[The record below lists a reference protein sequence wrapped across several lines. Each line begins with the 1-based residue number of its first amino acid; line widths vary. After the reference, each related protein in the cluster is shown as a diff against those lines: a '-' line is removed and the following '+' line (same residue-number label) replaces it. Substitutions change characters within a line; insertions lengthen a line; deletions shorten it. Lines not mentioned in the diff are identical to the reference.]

1 MEPNIEEVA
10 GRIRALRED
19 LDITMQEMA
28 DATGRSVAEY
38 AAQESGQQDLSFTFL
53 YKCAQRLGVD
63 VIELLTGEDP
73 HLSGYS
79 LTRAAEGLS
88 IKRRAGFEYLHKAP
102 HFKNKLAEPFLVTA
116 PYLEEEQNAPIHLSY
131 HKGQELDY
139 IISGRM
145 RFAYED
151 HIEELEAGDLLM
163 YDSSRG
169 HGMIATGGV
178 NEAYDEDGVLSS
190 FEVSCP
196 ASFNFGYDVVDD
208 IAVNDP
214 DRRAM
219 VWCNPEGE
227 NHVFTFAD
235 MKRWSDKTANFL
247 AEQGIGR
254 GDMVMVILRRHYQ
267 FWFVATALAKLGAV
281 MVPATFML
289 KEHDL
294 EYRLNGASV
303 KAVIATSLG
312 DIAEVCDRV
321 ADACPTLERRILVNG
336 AGGGLT
342 PEDADGNLVF
352 PDDGLPLGE
361 ALSGPEGVCAAGV
374 ERAGWL
380 DFNTCVRAA
389 SEDFERRETAAADPM
404 LMYFSSGTSGNPK
417 MVLHDSEYAIAH
429 LVTAKHW
436 HNVDP
441 DGLHFTIADTGW
453 GKAVWGKYYGQWL
466 MEACV
471 FTYDFD
477 RFHPSEILS
486 LIGEHRITT
495 LCCPPTMYRM
505 MMTENVDAYDL
516 SSLQYSTTAG
526 EALNPDLFDFW
537 KEHTG
542 LTIYE
547 GFGQTE
553 TPLTIANLTNSTPRP
568 GSMGK
573 PVPLYNVEIQRDDGT
588 RCAVGETGEVCIDI
602 HEKAAGIML
611 EYYRDP
617 EKTAAAMTCGW
628 YHTGDTAWCDEDG
641 YFWYVG
647 RNDDVI
653 KSSGYRIGPF
663 EIESV
668 LLEHEAVRECAVTG
682 VPDPT
687 RGKAVK
693 ATVVLAEGFE
703 GSSELTRELQTWVK
717 HKTAPYKYP
726 RIVEYVDALPKTVNG
741 KIRRAA
747 IRESDEAAK
756 APEGLV

>member
-1 MEPNIEEVA
+1 MRNIN
-10 GRIRALRED
+10 LR
-19 LDITMQEMA
+19 
-28 DATGRSVAEY
+28 Y
-38 AAQESGQQDLSFTFL
+38 AAETYDQDN
-53 YKCAQRLGVD
+53 V
-63 VIELLTGEDP
+63 LT
-73 HLSGYS
+73 
-79 LTRAAEGLS
+79 
-88 IKRRAGFEYLHKAP
+88 
-102 HFKNKLAEPFLVTA
+102 
-116 PYLEEEQNAPIHLSY
+116 
-131 HKGQELDY
+131 
-139 IISGRM
+139 
-145 RFAYED
+145 
-151 HIEELEAGDLLM
+151 
-163 YDSSRG
+163 
-169 HGMIATGGV
+169 
-178 NEAYDEDGVLSS
+178 S
-190 FEVSCP
+190 FEVKCP
-196 ASFNFGYDVVDD
+196 ENFNFGYDVVDD
-208 IAVNDP
+208 IAENDP

-227 NHVFTFAD
+227 EHVFTFAD

-247 AEQGIGR
+247 AETGVKQ

-294 EYRLNGASV
+294 EYRLNGASI
-303 KAVIATSLG
+303 KTMIATSLG
-312 DIAEVCDRV
+312 DIAQVVDNV
-321 ADACPTLERRILVNG
+321 KDACPTLETCILVNG

-342 PEDADGNLVF
+342 PEDENGNLLF
-352 PDDGLPLGE
+352 PDDGMPIGA
-361 ALSGPEGVCAAGV
+361 ALSGEDGICAVPAEREG
-374 ERAGWL
+374 WF
-380 DFNTCVRAA
+380 DFNSCVRAA
-389 SEDFERRETAAADPM
+389 SDVFERRETLAADPM

-417 MVLHDSEYAIAH
+417 MVLHDSAYALAH

-436 HNVDP
+436 HNVEP

-466 MEACV
+466 MEAGV

-486 LIGEHRITT
+486 LIGRYRITT

-505 MMTENVDAYDL
+505 MMAENIDSYDL
-516 SSLQYSTTAG
+516 TSLVYSTTAG

-542 LTIYE
+542 LTIFE

-573 PVPLYNVEIQRDDGT
+573 PVPLYHLEIMREDGT
-588 RCAVGETGEVCIDI
+588 ICGKGETGEVCIDVSGDSP
-602 HEKAAGIML
+602 GIML
-611 EYYRDP
+611 EYYRN
-617 EKTAAAMTCGW
+617 EAKTAEAMHDGW

-641 YFWYVG
+641 YYWYVG

-693 ATVVLAEGFE
+693 ATIVLAPGFE
-703 GSSELTRELQTWVK
+703 GHDLLTKELQTWVK
-717 HKTAPYKYP
+717 HRTAPYKYP

-747 IRESDEAAK
+747 IRQADEASQE
-756 APEGLV
+756 PEGLV